1 MDKKS
6 LRAWAKEF
14 DKSKCSKELIEL
26 LKKSVEYQKAK
37 NIMIFY
43 PLKKEINLLPLL
55 EDESKN
61 FFLPKVDGK
70 NLLCCPYKKE
80 DELCSSCFK
89 TLEPQTQAVDKNS
102 IDLIIVPALCCDKH
116 NYRLGYGGGFYDRL
130 LKNYVGKTII
140 CLPKELI
147 VESIFPESYDIAV
160 GKVICC

>member
-1 MDKKS
+1 
-6 LRAWAKEF
+6 
-14 DKSKCSKELIEL
+14 
-26 LKKSVEYQKAK
+26 
-37 NIMIFY
+37 MIFY
-43 PLKKEINLLPLL
+43 PLKKEVNLLPLL
-55 EDESKN
+55 EDEGKN

-70 NLLCCPYKKE
+70 NLLCCPYNKE

-147 VESIFPESYDIAV
+147 VESIFPECYDIAV